1 MLIYLSLVNP
11 VTACVKRH
19 IVFLN
24 VYVLARNIVQ
34 DQRFLTFV

>member
-11 VTACVKRH
+11 ITACVKQH

-24 VYVLARNIVQ
+24 VYVLARKVQ
-34 DQRFLTFV
+34 DQRFLTSV